1 MNFYIENI
9 LADTVSPQVRPS
21 VPPRDLSANTCCFN
35 SLTDKITKSQLK
47 MPTTRALQLDDNRS
61 PSKHCVEVRTLTDSL
76 MNFSSEE
83 DTDARSVS
91 PTLRTLW
98 LEESE
103 STQVQAVEIGTMTD
117 PIVQEH
123 SLKLLRL
130 LERDWRGNEQ
140 LSQQCRRLQ
149 TENRRLSE
157 ANAEMRRTKIKLR
170 HLACRIQVQEQ
181 TTGVRNTTQA
191 SDRVRICTYP
201 GEQNSLI
208 TLSQV
213 INNQF
218 KTSYSLGADEGS
230 KMILHPGH
238 SAYQSYGQ
246 WDKKGEV
253 L

>member
-1 MNFYIENI
+1 MIIDY
-9 LADTVSPQVRPS
+9 
-21 VPPRDLSANTCCFN
+21 
-35 SLTDKITKSQLK
+35 
-47 MPTTRALQLDDNRS
+47 
-61 PSKHCVEVRTLTDSL
+61 LTDSL

-103 STQVQAVEIGTMTD
+103 STQVQAVMIGTMTD

-157 ANAEMRRTKIKLR
+157 ANAEMRRTKIKIR
-170 HLACRIQVQEQ
+170 PR
-181 TTGVRNTTQA
+181 
-191 SDRVRICTYP
+191 SSP
-201 GEQNSLI
+201 
-208 TLSQV
+208 
-213 INNQF
+213 
-218 KTSYSLGADEGS
+218 GADDWCKKYHASVGPS
-230 KMILHPGH
+230 SHLHISWWTKLANYFVTSNKQPIQNKLLLR
-238 SAYQSYGQ
+238 S
-246 WDKKGEV
+246 WWRK
-253 L
+253 